1 MLGPQRRVEI
11 RPVRR
16 AALDRAA
23 PLREHHTRQRRQRNA
38 RAQRRMNEIAAAQLV
53 HGLIVHPPAAPRHLQ
68 GFRLPSSVFS
78 LRATVLR
85 SGFPACELV
94 PFGGCTRSTSQRA
107 AFPSAYPAT
116 VATSATL
123 GVAGSPSDRRIF
135 DRIRR
140 ITGLATGTA

>member
-1 MLGPQRRVEI
+1 MRYPITVAPERISAGSASTE
-11 RPVRR
+11 
-16 AALDRAA
+16 AAICCSTVGSGDAA
-23 PLREHHTRQRRQRNA
+23 GACA
-38 RAQRRMNEIAAAQLV
+38 RAM
-53 HGLIVHPPAAPRHLQ
+53 PAAPIE
-68 GFRLPSSVFS
+68 SAITI
-78 LRATVLR
+78 ATVFAAVR
-85 SGFPACELV
+85 DFPFISGFLAYELF
-94 PFGGCTRSTSQRA
+94 PFGRCTRSTSHRA